1 MYVVYEEHIEK
12 LEVFEAFEFEML
24 KNHWFLKLWDHLDRD
39 ENDFDSFFS
48 PKMRKTSHEHNRHT
62 APEMGPW
69 PAAQGLRQ
77 RAGGKDYVS
86 S

>member
-1 MYVVYEEHIEK
+1 MEK
-12 LEVFEAFEFEML
+12 PSVFEAFQLEML
-24 KNHWFLKLWDHLDRD
+24 KNLWFLKLWGHLDRD
-39 ENDFDSFFS
+39 ENDFDFFFI
-48 PKMRKTSHEHNRHT
+48 PKMRKKSHEPDRHT
-62 APEMGPW
+62 APEMGTR